1 MRPSLSDT
9 WVRQSVQ
16 AVRWVKDNN
25 LVLACSVGMQT
36 WELVAALASMKGV
49 PMRLYVPVADGVD
62 AGAVFTAITRDFN
75 LHDFLTNFVGFTGPQ
90 GQVSKGGSLAI
101 RDERIVAKA
110 DILIPISIRPGGR
123 MAGLIEQA
131 RSGGKAVIDR
141 FQTAYQSRTK
151 PMAYDLSDISLN
163 PTIDKAARGRVI
175 HWTRTANS
183 KWPTERSLDYYRA
196 IATSQIYPRSAFDTL
211 RNIVH
216 SQTIAA
222 SSKNMPGNVP
232 VVSLSDL
239 SPVEVIPLMR
249 WRARYRQMSFEPYG
263 IGIER
268 QVALEH
274 GICPVRYYEHSN
286 GELHPGEKI
295 WLSQSAGTKGNWTVE
310 REYRHRGDFN
320 LGAIPRNKLL
330 LLCHT
335 AAEAD
340 QIEKETGIRAVSF
353 TS

>member
-1 MRPSLSDT
+1 LRPSLNDA

-49 PMRLYVPVADGVD
+49 PMRLYVPVADGD
-62 AGAVFTAITRDFN
+62 NTGAVFAAITRDFN
-75 LHDFLTNFVGFTGPQ
+75 LHDFLTDFIGLPSATGPDRKKS
-90 GQVSKGGSLAI
+90 GMAI

-110 DILIPISIRPGGR
+110 DLLIPISIRPGGR

-163 PTIDKAARGRVI
+163 PTIDKAARGRII

-183 KWPTERSLDYYRA
+183 KWPTEQSLDYYLA
-196 IATSQIYPRSAFDTL
+196 IAASHTYPRSAFDTL

-222 SSKNMPGNVP
+222 SSKNMPGNVS

-239 SPVEVIPLMR
+239 SPVEAIPLMR

-274 GICPVRYYEHSN
+274 GICPVRYYDRVN
-286 GELHPGEKI
+286 ANAPAGEDTWMH
-295 WLSQSAGTKGNWTVE
+295 QSTGTKGNWTAE

-340 QIEKETGIRAVSF
+340 QIEKETGIHAVSF
-353 TS
+353 TL